1 MTDGF
6 TINVGLAQAH
16 PNYTVLKRENNM
28 KSISII
34 NPAIME
40 NTEYSIVR
48 VLPSYWLKVGV
59 SLDHGL
65 SQPSIRN
72 FMGSL

>member
-1 MTDGF
+1 MMTDNFSHFIINCCEWTMTDGF

-48 VLPSYWLKVGV
+48 VLPSY
-59 SLDHGL
+59 
-65 SQPSIRN
+65 
-72 FMGSL
+72 